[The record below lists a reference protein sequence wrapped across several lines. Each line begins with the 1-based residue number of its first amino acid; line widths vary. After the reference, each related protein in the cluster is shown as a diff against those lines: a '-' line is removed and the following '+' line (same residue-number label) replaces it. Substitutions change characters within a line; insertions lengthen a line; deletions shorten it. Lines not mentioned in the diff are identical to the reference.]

1 MFIVNDPGAWK
12 DFVKRKDNKGLS
24 INEMT
29 QKYMFEANRFNE
41 VLQEAFQQSQVV
53 NSPVSSGGSSQPAV
67 NTSPLPSNCIAFVNN
82 TTDGIGS
89 YIDFTTSGPTNFTV
103 DWGDGT
109 IIDDF
114 ADGYFELSHDYADSD
129 QSYNCTICFEDA
141 SLVIDLNFVGDDD

>member
-53 NSPVSSGGSSQPAV
+53 NSPVSSGGSSQPTV
-67 NTSPLPSNCIAFVNN
+67 NTSPIPSNCIQFVNN
-82 TTDGIGS
+82 TTDGRWS
-89 YIDFTTSGPTNFTV
+89 YIDFESSGPTNFEIT
-103 DWGDGT
+103 WGDGQTTTDVVDGT
-109 IIDDF
+109 ISIEHEYPEDNKEYTCLLCFDDV
-114 ADGYFELSHDYADSD
+114 
-129 QSYNCTICFEDA
+129 
-141 SLVIDLNFVGDDD
+141 SLITHLNFIGDDD